1 MFKIIHKYVARELVG
16 PFVFAVTVATFVLLL
31 ARIFNMVELI
41 ITKGVPVFTVAELF
55 AYYVPALLAMT
66 VPGAMLIATLMAFG
80 RLAGD
85 NEITAMKSSGIS
97 LYTVILPVAVI
108 GLFLT
113 AFTYF
118 FLDRVVPVSN
128 HRFKNLM
135 LDIGMKRPDLNV
147 RERVFIRDFPGY
159 ELYINEIDERTG
171 ELTDVTVFRSEG
183 GKLQSIII
191 AKEGRI
197 FPEAKPGYIVLEL
210 YDGEMH
216 EVDPEHPDTYRR
228 LRFESQQVNLEF
240 NSEMVRTMS
249 TAKGDRE
256 MTVGEMM
263 NEVRSLD
270 ETMGKVRL
278 QPDDSPIQREFIEQQ
293 IESYNRR
300 KNEFLVEIHKK
311 IAIPFAC
318 VIFVFVGAPL
328 GVVVR
333 RGGKGVG
340 FSLGLVFYLSY
351 YVFLVA
357 GESFGD
363 RGIIPT
369 WLAMWLANIV
379 LAGFGVFLIYKAVH
393 ERTTFDFFG
402 RLSPSRIPF
411 VRRIMLK
418 TKPRARLTPE
428 EAEELEVIREK
439 QASIRERRAS
449 IREKRAAR
457 KSGRGKKGVKKGR
470 AADGE
475 S

>member
-1 MFKIIHKYVARELVG
+1 MIKIIHRYVIRELVG
-16 PFVFAVTVATFVLLL
+16 PFIFAVSVATFVLLL

-41 ITKGVPVFTVAELF
+41 ITKGVPVFVVAELF

-85 NEITAMKSSGIS
+85 NEVTALKSSGVS
-97 LYTVILPVAVI
+97 LYTVIVPVAVI
-108 GLFLT
+108 GLILT
-113 AFTYF
+113 GFTYV
-118 FLDRVVPVSN
+118 FLDRVVPESN

-147 RERVFIRDFPGY
+147 RERVFVRDFPGY

-171 ELTDVTVFRSEG
+171 RLKDITVFRSEG
-183 GKLQSIII
+183 GKLQSIIT

-197 FPEAKPGYIVLEL
+197 SPEAKRGYIVLEL
-210 YDGEMH
+210 YNGEMH
-216 EVDPEHPDTYRR
+216 EADPENPDTYRR
-228 LRFESQQVNLEF
+228 LKFESQQVNLEF
-240 NSEMVRTMS
+240 NSELMRTMS

-263 NEVRSLD
+263 DEVRSID
-270 ETMGKVRL
+270 DAIEKVYSRTET
-278 QPDDSPIQREFIEQQ
+278 SPAQREFMKQQ
-293 IESYNRR
+293 IESFDRR

-318 VIFVFVGAPL
+318 LIFVFVGAPL

-333 RGGKGVG
+333 RGGKGIG

-363 RGIIPT
+363 RGIIPP

-379 LAGFGVFLIYKAVH
+379 LAGFGVFLIYKAVY
-393 ERTTFDFFG
+393 ERSTVDFFAW
-402 RLSPSRIPF
+402 LSLSRIP
-411 VRRIMLK
+411 VLRRLMLRL
-418 TKPRARLTPE
+418 KPRTRLAPE
-428 EAEELEVIREK
+428 EILELET
-439 QASIRERRAS
+439 
-449 IREKRAAR
+449 IREKRIAR
-457 KSGRGKKGVKKGR
+457 KTRGRKKPKRSDNAGGR
-470 AADGE
+470 KT
-475 S
+475 